1 MSILLRRTR
10 LAPGTGERVLATPSF
25 AADLLTLTKPRIT
38 SFVALAA
45 FVGAALGAP
54 AGVSPWRCALVG
66 ACVMLCSAGAS
77 AFNQA
82 MERDLDRMMLR
93 TRERPVPAGRVS
105 VRDAILLA
113 TFLGCAG
120 VVGLAASGNLLAALL
135 ALATL
140 FAYVAVYTPL
150 KRYSTLNTVIGALPG
165 AAPPLVGYV
174 ATAGEDGEWGWALFA
189 ILFVWQF
196 PHFLAIAW
204 LFRDDYARAGLKML
218 PALPG
223 GERVTGRSA
232 FLYSLVLLPV
242 SLAPAVLGIA
252 GWTFL
257 AGVLVAGV
265 AYAAASA
272 WFAVRSS
279 ATTARWLLV
288 VSLFY
293 LPVVFACVLCDA
305 VVRARLFA

>member
-1 MSILLRRTR
+1 VSILLRRAVPADPA
-10 LAPGTGERVLATPSF
+10 LAAPSY

-38 SFVALAA
+38 GFVALAA

-54 AGVSPWRCALVG
+54 EGVPPWHCALVG
-66 ACVMLCSAGAS
+66 FFVMLCSAGAS
-77 AFNQA
+77 AFNQT
-82 MERDLDRMMLR
+82 MERDLDRLMLR
-93 TRERPVPAGRVS
+93 TRERPVPSGRVS

-113 TFLGCAG
+113 TGLGGAG
-120 VVGLAASGNLLAALL
+120 VVGLAACSNLLAALL

-165 AAPPLVGYV
+165 AAPPLVGFV
-174 ATAGEDGEWGWALFA
+174 ATAGDTGTWGWALFA
-189 ILFVWQF
+189 VLFVWQF

-242 SLAPAVLGIA
+242 SLAPAVLDVA
-252 GWTFL
+252 GWVYL

-272 WFAVRSS
+272 AFALRSS
-279 ATTARWLLV
+279 ASTARWLLA

-293 LPVVFACVLCDA
+293 LPVVFACVLADP
-305 VVRARLFA
+305 VVRAGLFP